1 MFVIC
6 RSPKGGVGTSVVAA
20 ALALRH
26 AHAGHPTVLV
36 DLAGDQ
42 PDLLGVTPSSP
53 PGIGDWAAGGD
64 DVPVEALTALEVE
77 VEVGGLSL
85 LPRGSVSSSD
95 RLGVA
100 AAVLGAGHRSVV
112 IDAGIT
118 ARPAWAPPDAVD
130 VVVLRACYLG
140 VRRAGRLAAGTRLVL
155 LEEPGRALRVADV
168 EAALGVEVWRRVVV
182 DPAVARAVDAGL
194 LSVRLPRSLRG
205 LDLAS

>member
-1 MFVIC
+1 MFIIC

-42 PDLLGVTPSSP
+42 PDLLGVAPSSSL
-53 PGIGDWAAGGD
+53 GIGDWAAGGD

-77 VEVGGLSL
+77 VGGGLSL

-100 AAVLGAGHRSVV
+100 AAVLGTGHRSVV
-112 IDAGIT
+112 IDAGVT
-118 ARPAWAPPDAVD
+118 ARPVWAPPDAVD

-140 VRRAGRLAAGTRLVL
+140 VRRAGRLAAGTRLPPQR
-155 LEEPGRALRVADV
+155 LE
-168 EAALGVEVWRRVVV
+168 VEVVPSGGRVTVVV
-182 DPAVARAVDAGL
+182 RFDAPTNVPIVGAL
-194 LSVRLPRSLRG
+194 VG
-205 LDLAS
+205 DLALDAEATMRLER

>member
-1 MFVIC
+1 MFIIC

-42 PDLLGVTPSSP
+42 PDLLGVARSSSL
-53 PGIGDWAAGGD
+53 GIGDWAAGGD

-77 VEVGGLSL
+77 VGGGLSL
-85 LPRGSVSSSD
+85 LPRGSVSSPD

-112 IDAGIT
+112 IDAGVT
-118 ARPAWAPPDAVD
+118 ARPTWARQDAAD
-130 VVVLRACYLG
+130 LVVLRACYLG

-155 LEEPGRALRVADV
+155 LEEPVRALRVADV

>member
-1 MFVIC
+1 MFTIC

-42 PDLLGVTPSSP
+42 PDLLGVSPSSSL
-53 PGIGDWAAGGD
+53 GIGDWAAGGD

-77 VEVGGLSL
+77 VGGGLSL

-112 IDAGIT
+112 IDAGVT
-118 ARPAWAPPDAVD
+118 ARPTWASQDAVD